1 MKVFLF
7 ESLVY
12 NDCCPSTQNYFLAR
26 DLYCFFLITWY
37 NNSLVLISW
46 RRLLFSIKL
55 RQQVF
60 FGPKSANLHCN
71 ETGQFSR
78 HCWLQRKNLMSV
90 LLFLFPALLLLIMN
104 VCTLGCTHLRVSCN
118 ETQNQEKPDW
128 FWVSL
133 QNPNSAPFCLRVS

>member
-7 ESLVY
+7 ESSVY
-12 NDCCPSTQNYFLAR
+12 NDCCPSTQNDFLAR

-55 RQQVF
+55 RQQIF

-71 ETGQFSR
+71 EAGQLSR
-78 HCWLQRKNLMSV
+78 HCWLQRKSDV
-90 LLFLFPALLLLIMN
+90 CSTVSFPAHLLLIMN

-118 ETQNQEKPDW
+118 EKQNQEKPDW

-133 QNPNSAPFCLRVS
+133 QNSNSDPFCLKVC